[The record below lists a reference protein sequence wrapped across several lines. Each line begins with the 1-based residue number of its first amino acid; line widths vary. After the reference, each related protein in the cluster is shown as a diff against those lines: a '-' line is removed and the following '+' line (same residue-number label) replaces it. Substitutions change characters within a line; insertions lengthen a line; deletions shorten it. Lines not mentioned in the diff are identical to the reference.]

1 MASASNARVRL
12 RLGDVP
18 ILPGVEECIGQ
29 GIFSSLQPA
38 NLRLRRA
45 ISNEA
50 QAVQHPAYPALFDP
64 QTAGGL
70 LSSVPADRAEA
81 CVRELR
87 ALGFT
92 SAAVIGEVTEVL
104 TPEEACPASLIDVAV
119 D

>member
-1 MASASNARVRL
+1 MCDEDDLVNDPRYAL
-12 RLGDVP
+12 
-18 ILPGVEECIGQ
+18 
-29 GIFSSLQPA
+29 
-38 NLRLRRA
+38 
-45 ISNEA
+45 
-50 QAVQHPAYPALFDP
+50 LFDP